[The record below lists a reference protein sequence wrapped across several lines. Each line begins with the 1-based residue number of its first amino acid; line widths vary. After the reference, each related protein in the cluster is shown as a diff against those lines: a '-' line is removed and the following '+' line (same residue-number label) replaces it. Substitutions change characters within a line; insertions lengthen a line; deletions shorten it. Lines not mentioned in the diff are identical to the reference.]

1 MQIGIIGLGQSGKTT
16 LFEALSNIENSSVSI
31 ASVRVPDVRVTKLS
45 SIFKPKKTILAQVEF
60 RDAGI
65 SLEQDGSF
73 ESKTIQQIRE
83 SDALAVVLRNFKN
96 DMVAHPHGSI
106 DAVRDIKEIED
117 ELFLTDLLQIE
128 NRMDRLNREGKS
140 GRENEL
146 LSSMKECLEQGK
158 PLSRMKLDN
167 SSEKMIAGFRFLS
180 KKPLLVV
187 INSDENEEISLDPIV
202 SYCKER
208 DYEYIKI
215 YGKFE
220 REIGKLNIEEQ
231 EDFFKDIGVQG
242 SVVDRF
248 INKCYS
254 MLNLISFFTVGEDEV
269 RAWTI
274 EQGSTAVEAAG
285 KIHSDI
291 AKGFIRAEVVGCDEF
306 LEAGSFKKLKENG
319 KSRLEGKNYIVC
331 DGEIT
336 HFRFNV

>member
-16 LFEALSNIENSSVSI
+16 LFEALSNIENNNISI
-31 ASVRVPDVRVTKLS
+31 ASVRVPDDRVTELS
-45 SIFKPKKTILAQVEF
+45 SIFNPKKITMAQVEF
-60 RDAGI
+60 RDVGI

-73 ESKTIQQIRE
+73 DSTTIQQIRE

-96 DMVAHPHGSI
+96 DMVAHPYGSI
-106 DAVRDIKEIED
+106 DGVRDLKEIED
-117 ELFLTDLLQIE
+117 ELFLTDLIQIE
-128 NRMDRLNREGKS
+128 NRLDRLNREGNT
-140 GRENEL
+140 GRENEI

-158 PLSRMKLDN
+158 PLSRIKLDN
-167 SSEKMIAGFRFLS
+167 SGEKMIAGFRFLS

-187 INSDENEEISLDPIV
+187 INSDENEEISLDPII
-202 SYCKER
+202 SYCEER

-220 REIGKLNIEEQ
+220 REIGKLNSEEQ
-231 EDFFKDIGVQG
+231 DEFFKEIGVEG

-269 RAWTI
+269 KAWTI
-274 EQGSTAVEAAG
+274 QQGSTAVEAAE

-306 LEAGSFKKLKENG
+306 LKAGSFKKLKENG
-319 KSRLEGKNYIVC
+319 KSRLEGKNYVVC

>member
-16 LFEALSNIENSSVSI
+16 LFEALSNIESSSVSI

-45 SIFKPKKTILAQVEF
+45 SIFNPKKITLAQVEF
-60 RDAGI
+60 RDVGI
-65 SLEQDGSF
+65 SLEQNGSF

-96 DMVAHPHGSI
+96 DMVAHPYGSI

-167 SSEKMIAGFRFLS
+167 SSEKMTAGFRFLS

-208 DYEYIKI
+208 EYEYIKI

-220 REIGKLNIEEQ
+220 REIGKLNREEQ
-231 EDFFKDIGVQG
+231 EEFFEEIGVQG

-269 RAWTI
+269 KAWTI

-291 AKGFIRAEVVGCDEF
+291 AKGFIRAEVVGCEEF
-306 LEAGSFKKLKENG
+306 LKAGSFKKLKENG
-319 KSRLEGKNYIVC
+319 KSRLEGKNYVVC